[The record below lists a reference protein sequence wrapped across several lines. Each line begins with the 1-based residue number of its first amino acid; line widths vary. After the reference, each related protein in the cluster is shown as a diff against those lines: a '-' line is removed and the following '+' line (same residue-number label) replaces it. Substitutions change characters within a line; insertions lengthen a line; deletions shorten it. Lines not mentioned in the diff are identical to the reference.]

1 MTPHEGYSGG
11 DRPLQPSWSGSRT
24 VQFNPGEARKAY
36 LDMHEREYRAVVAFL
51 MTCGAV
57 IQDAEDSTQE
67 AFLDLWRLTQRP
79 GGWESIEMPRGWIRR
94 VALRKY
100 YRFQKEGG
108 LRGRVVMDLTDTYPL
123 DERDDHSELTVQ
135 TEFVRAILRELD
147 ADTRIVMAFLIDGF
161 KSAEIARQVGTTDQ
175 KVRDLIKK
183 GRKTLRTELVAL
195 RKNNG
200 GPTIERS

>member
-1 MTPHEGYSGG
+1 MTPHEGYRGD

-24 VQFNPGEARKAY
+24 VQFNPTEARKEY
-36 LDMHEREYRAVVAFL
+36 LDLHEQEYRPVVAFL

-57 IQDAEDSTQE
+57 IQDAEDAAQE

-79 GGWESIEMPRGWIRR
+79 GGWEGIETPRGWIRR

-108 LRGRVVMDLTDTYPL
+108 LRVVMDLTDAYPL
-123 DERDDHSELTVQ
+123 DGRDDHSELTVQ
-135 TEFVRAILRELD
+135 TEFVRATLRELD

-161 KSAEIARQVGTTDQ
+161 KSAEIARLVGTTDQ

-183 GRKTLRTELVAL
+183 GRKALRTELVAL
-195 RKNNG
+195 KKNNG